1 MAKEE
6 MIETTA
12 IGLVKSALIGV
23 GVRLRRAERKG
34 ADRHV
39 VYVLEAA

>member
-1 MAKEE
+1 MAKEG

-12 IGLVKSALIGV
+12 IGLVKSTLIGV
-23 GVRLRRAERKG
+23 GLRRAERKG